1 MFDASISVQLGDGS
15 SVLFWQDRWLQGHS
29 IADLAPCLYNA
40 VGARARQTRT
50 VAAGCCQRAWVH
62 DISGAL
68 TVQVILDYLRIWDM
82 VESTQLQSSTPDRFL
97 WKWTADH
104 VFTTASAYRAF
115 FLSQTA
121 VAGAKIL
128 WKTKAPGKCRFFGWL
143 ALHDRCWTAER
154 RKRHSLQQDD
164 TCVLCFQEPETI
176 SHLLIGCSFSR
187 QVWYRLFR
195 HARWQLAAPQ
205 LQDDNFADWWLA
217 ARKRF
222 GKVDRKCFDSLVL
235 LTFWIIWKERN
246 RRTFD
251 HVAEQIEAVVL
262 RIFEE
267 ISDWIQAGFSSLNT
281 FLSLCGHQIPDRQ
294 GRVAGRAIVT
304 L

>member
-1 MFDASISVQLGDGS
+1 MFSL
-15 SVLFWQDRWLQGHS
+15 RH
-29 IADLAPCLYNA
+29 P
-40 VGARARQTRT
+40 
-50 VAAGCCQRAWVH
+50 
-62 DISGAL
+62 L
-68 TVQVILDYLRIWDM
+68 TVLSFWVKP
-82 VESTQLQSSTPDRFL
+82 QSRVPKSSGKQRRL
-97 WKWTADH
+97 GN
-104 VFTTASAYRAF
+104 
-115 FLSQTA
+115 
-121 VAGAKIL
+121 AG
-128 WKTKAPGKCRFFGWL
+128 FSVGWPSMT
-143 ALHDRCWTAER
+143 DGEQQR

-164 TCVLCFQEPETI
+164 TRVLCCQEPETI

-205 LQDDNFADWWLA
+205 LQDDIFADWWLA

-267 ISDWIQAGFSSLNT
+267 ISDWIQAGFSSLNI
-281 FLSLCGHQIPDRQ
+281 FLSLCGHQIPDRR